1 MTEPTEQLQP
11 DNTAILSAQ
20 PQTNLGVWLS
30 WLRELSW
37 LRDLGGSYEILT
49 VEKSKRVKERLP
61 QYELDPEKY
70 YRHRDGSI
78 RRISQKGLEIA
89 EKLGI

>member
-11 DNTAILSAQ
+11 DNTAILSTQ
-20 PQTNLGVWLS
+20 PQTNLGVW
-30 WLRELSW
+30 LSW

>member
-30 WLRELSW
+30 WLRELGS
-37 LRDLGGSYEILT
+37 SYEILT